1 MEKSHCDVHKIMKK
15 SRMLVTHNS
24 LLRLTPVQIHH
35 LVWFESMQTAE
46 KRLLFGNIISNAET
60 VNTQP

>member
-1 MEKSHCDVHKIMKK
+1 
-15 SRMLVTHNS
+15 MLVTHNS